1 MDNWIT
7 GGLAL
12 AVLAAFLIGL
22 AASISSIPF
31 FLIVIVVLACALV
44 DFIQSTRSNG
54 NRPRN

>member
-12 AVLAAFLIGL
+12 ASLAAFLIGL

-31 FLIVIVVLACALV
+31 YLIVFVVLACALV
-44 DFIQSTRSNG
+44 DFIQSTRGNG
-54 NRPRN
+54 NRPRH